1 MYLETDRHCR
11 ECACASCDLF
21 QTDRCL
27 EGRGLCDSCD
37 NQSHTVYCPWHS
49 DTGKEEQNG
58 SVYRAGSTQV

>member
-21 QTDRCL
+21 QTDGCL

-37 NQSHTVYCPWHS
+37 NQSHTGYCPWHS
-49 DTGKEEQNG
+49 DAGKEAQDG
-58 SVYRAGSTQV
+58 